1 MIKVPCAFFNL
12 SEIKK
17 IGSETIFIASLI
29 INKRE
34 IERCAFFFS
43 KGALEE
49 FAKYLEVS
57 LKNEI
62 AKKNSAQVKETNS

>member
-1 MIKVPCAFFNL
+1 MIKVPCAFFNHA
-12 SEIKK
+12 EVKK

-34 IERCAFFFS
+34 IERCTFFFS
-43 KGALEE
+43 KSALEQ

-57 LKNEI
+57 LKNDIVE
-62 AKKNSAQVKETNS
+62 KNSAQEKE